1 MYLLAGIVQ
10 RKTCRYIAITQ
21 RADVS
26 LPQHTAPI
34 IIKFYY
40 DQRYGITGYA
50 HWKLVNVVTFQWS
63 MLWHSSDNCISR
75 AAELKQDS
83 QYSITQIT
91 PDTILTGWLVDWY
104 LTTISAQTGYICA
117 TGVRNTLC
125 MAGGQ
130 DKHTIK
136 QWNCPVIYTWHSGTH
151 SLNWKSYKRSSATAL
166 WR

>member
-10 RKTCRYIAITQ
+10 RTSCRYIAITQ

-117 TGVRNTLC
+117 TGV
-125 MAGGQ
+125 
-130 DKHTIK
+130 
-136 QWNCPVIYTWHSGTH
+136 W
-151 SLNWKSYKRSSATAL
+151 
-166 WR
+166 